1 MSTNNFWG
9 KSRSTGMN
17 VGLIVRVGLATLSL
31 IGSMALAWTLLSPHQ
46 GAHASPNTSSPATTA
61 TSTPSPTPT
70 PTGTSLPNLPPG
82 PVHPTWYF
90 AEGKVGQ
97 GFTEYLTIQ
106 NPDPANACNITIQYL
121 LSSSTLNPIS
131 LTIQP
136 NTRWTEGVNNDL
148 GIAASSTSYQG
159 VSTIVQVTNT
169 PTCKGVVV
177 ERPIYF
183 NNFFGISSGTDAL
196 GATRLGTD

>member
-1 MSTNNFWG
+1 MNTNNFWG

-17 VGLIVRVGLATLSL
+17 VGLIVRIGLATLSL
-31 IGSMALAWTLLSPHQ
+31 IGSVVLAWALLSPHQ
-46 GAHASPNTSSPATTA
+46 GAHASPNIPTPTTTATSIPSPTTTA

-70 PTGTSLPNLPPG
+70 GTPLPNLPPG

-97 GFTEYLTIQ
+97 GFTEFLTIQ
-106 NPDPANACNITIQYL
+106 NPDPVNACNITIQYL

-136 NTRWTEGVNNDL
+136 DTRWTEGVNNDL
-148 GIAASSTSYQG
+148 GIAAGSTSYQA
-159 VSTIVQVTNT
+159 VS
-169 PTCKGVVV
+169 
-177 ERPIYF
+177 
-183 NNFFGISSGTDAL
+183 
-196 GATRLGTD
+196 